1 MDKKDFIKLINL
13 LVDKKLKEILPNMV
27 EQEVQKYMES
37 GIEPDT
43 DDYSSDV
50 KNLIP
55 YSVSKNPVIRDSK
68 QMKKPQQTEGKKW
81 SKNPVIDA
89 ILNQTAQN
97 FTPLAKD
104 PSDGAGSYQQLMESE
119 YSNVSEDFTFNT
131 NNMMDA
137 ITPKMPTSKPSAAVL
152 KQQVIMDGAPPEI
165 ANIMV
170 KDYSKVLKTMDKV
183 AQQKRKG
190 GIR

>member
-13 LVDKKLKEILPNMV
+13 LVDKKLKEILPGMV

-37 GIEPDT
+37 GIEPDN
-43 DDYSSDV
+43 DDFSADV

-55 YSVSKNPVIRDSK
+55 YSVNKNPVIRDNT
-68 QMKKPQQTEGKKW
+68 QTKKPQQSEGKTW
-81 SKNPVIDA
+81 SKNPVINN

-97 FTPLAKD
+97 FTPLEKD
-104 PSDGAGSYQQLMESE
+104 PTDGMGSYQQLMESE
-119 YSNVSEDFTFNT
+119 YSNLGDEFTFNT

-170 KDYSKVLKTMDKV
+170 KDYSKVLKTMNKV

-190 GIR
+190 GII